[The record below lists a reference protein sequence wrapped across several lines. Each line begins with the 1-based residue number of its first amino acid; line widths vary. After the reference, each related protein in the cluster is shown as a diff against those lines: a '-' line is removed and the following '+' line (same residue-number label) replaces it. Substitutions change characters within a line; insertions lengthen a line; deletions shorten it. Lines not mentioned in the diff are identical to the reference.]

1 MKKLS
6 WPGKAAAPIQ
16 KGNQPQQSVVDTA
29 PWIAS
34 VIHQAACLLEGYE
47 LRPMFDFGSAKGG
60 NITAINPLLLQ
71 QSLRIAKIIFV
82 LYSIPFNVQLTVVYL
97 KGLETCDLFH
107 NTRF

>member
-34 VIHQAACLLEGYE
+34 VIHQAPCLLEGYE
-47 LRPMFDFGSAKGG
+47 LTPMCDF
-60 NITAINPLLLQ
+60 
-71 QSLRIAKIIFV
+71 
-82 LYSIPFNVQLTVVYL
+82 
-97 KGLETCDLFH
+97 
-107 NTRF
+107 